1 MCNSKLLSTT
11 KRNNTKHYI
20 VFRLFALLYI
30 FTCLAGCGERNEQGV
45 DNLHP
50 DEDYPPVLA
59 LVVKD
64 ISNPY
69 MQRMFDGFQTACAEV
84 GAQSVLQGPVTPSI
98 SGQIE
103 VIDDLIRQE
112 VSAIAVAAN
121 DADALED
128 TLNRAMNNGIQVIS
142 LDSAVNAKSR
152 ALHIQPADPEVIGRV
167 LIQAAARMSR
177 GSGQIAVLS
186 ATPQA
191 TNQNLWIEWMQ
202 RELKDYPESYE
213 DIELKEIVYG
223 DDVAGKS
230 AEQARY
236 LLETYPELDVVIAP
250 TVIGMLSAGTVIE
263 EQSSNVLLT
272 GLGLP
277 SEMERFIK
285 SEICPWMYLWNPIEV
300 GYLGAYA
307 AKALCDGVIDGQEG
321 QTFVAGQLGTK
332 IITEA
337 FDGGMEVV
345 LANPVKF
352 DIDNISDWKS
362 IY

>member
-1 MCNSKLLSTT
+1 MIVDRTTQNKVIRNTMCGLCILFYILICLSGCVD
-11 KRNNTKHYI
+11 RNI
-20 VFRLFALLYI
+20 PGPDDLS
-30 FTCLAGCGERNEQGV
+30 
-45 DNLHP
+45 P
-50 DEDYPPVLA
+50 DEGDPPVLA

-69 MQRMFDGFQTACAEV
+69 MQRMYDGFQMACEEV
-84 GAQSVLQGPVTPSI
+84 GSRAILRGPVTPNI
-98 SGQIE
+98 TGQIE
-103 VIDDLIRQE
+103 AIDDLIRQE

-121 DADALED
+121 DADALEE
-128 TLNRAMNNGIQVIS
+128 TLNRAMKNGIRVIS

-152 ALHIQPADPEVIGRV
+152 TLHIQPADPEVIGRV
-167 LIQAAARMSR
+167 LVQAAARMSR
-177 GSGQIAVLS
+177 GSGQIAILS

-191 TNQNLWIEWMQ
+191 TNQNLWIEWML
-202 RELKDYPESYE
+202 RELKDYPDTYKN
-213 DIELKEIVYG
+213 IELTEIVYG

-236 LLETYPELDVVIAP
+236 LLDTYSELDVIIAP
-250 TVIGMLSAGTVIE
+250 TVVGMLAAGTVIE
-263 EQSSNVLLT
+263 ERSSKVLLT
-272 GLGLP
+272 GLALP

-307 AKALCDGVIDGQEG
+307 SKALCDGVIDGREG